1 MDELKQVFLQESGE
15 QLDALESLLLELEA
29 HPDDETTLNGIF
41 RAAHTIKGAAGM
53 VEAVAVE
60 SFAHVVENVLDRL
73 RNREIAVTTE
83 LAALMLACTDHLR
96 VLVASEAGT
105 AQMDAGT
112 IETQTASL
120 LARLRAFGPGGQVQA
135 TPKTAEPGV
144 QRIPSPQTGH
154 NCWHISVRFG
164 PDVLRQGMDPE
175 NFLRFLETVGNI
187 RHVETLADRM
197 PPVAE
202 MDPELCYLGF
212 EIALESAADKQTIED
227 VFAFVR
233 DECQLSILPPNSKV
247 NDYIELIESLP
258 EDSLRLGE
266 ILVRIGALTADE
278 LSEGLRAQA
287 APAEGEAPAAEHHDK
302 PIGEI
307 LVAQQVVQPE
317 VVAAAVAKQ
326 TQVSEKKAQDAK
338 LIRVPADK
346 LDHLINLVGELV
358 IAGAATSLLAHKRND
373 GELIESSSLLT
384 RLVEE
389 IRDASLQ
396 LRTVQIGETFNRFH
410 RLVRDACKDL
420 GKDVELLI
428 SGGETELDKSIVEK
442 IGDPLMH
449 LVRNSLDHG
458 IEAPAVREAAGK
470 NPRGTVLLNAYHD
483 AGNIVIEVAD
493 DGAGLNRDK
502 ILAKA
507 IDRGLVEPDAH
518 LSDREIYDLIFAPGL
533 STADQ
538 VTNLSGRGVGMDV
551 VRRNLQA
558 LRGTINVS
566 SQPGQG
572 TRLTLRLPLTLAII
586 DGFLVVS
593 ANRSYVIPLD
603 AVVECVE
610 RPEAEHDRNYFNL
623 RGQVLPSVCLRESFG
638 LPGERP
644 ARESVVVV
652 QYAGQRAGIVVDRL
666 AGELQAVIKPLGA
679 IFRHLQGIGGSTIL
693 GSGEVALILD
703 ISALIKISGQA
714 EQRMLA
720 RPEQRSA

>member
-1 MDELKQVFLQESGE
+1 MDELKQVFLQESFE
-15 QLDALESLLLELEA
+15 QLDALESLLLELENR
-29 HPDDETTLNGIF
+29 PDDETTLNGIF

-53 VEAVAVE
+53 VECAAVE

-73 RNREIAVTTE
+73 RNHEIAVSTQ
-83 LAALMLACTDHLR
+83 LAALMLQCTDHLR
-96 VLVASEAGT
+96 VLVANEAGV
-105 AQMDAGT
+105 AQMEGEE
-112 IETQTASL
+112 IEAQG
-120 LARLRAFGPGGQVQA
+120 ARLLMQLGEYGPGGQVFA
-135 TPKTAEPGV
+135 SPKAVESGV
-144 QRIPSPQTGH
+144 ERIPSSSSAQ

-164 PDVLRQGMDPE
+164 PEVLRQGMDPE
-175 NFLRFLETVGNI
+175 NFLRFLETLGDI
-187 RHVETLADRM
+187 RHLETLADAM
-197 PPVAE
+197 PAAAE

-212 EIALESAADKQTIED
+212 EITLESSADKQAIED
-227 VFAFVR
+227 IFAFVR
-233 DECQLSILPPNSKV
+233 DECQLAILPPNSKV
-247 NDYIELIESLP
+247 ADYLDLIRNLP

-266 ILVRIGALTADE
+266 ILVRVGALTADE
-278 LSEGLRAQA
+278 LAEGLRAQS
-287 APAEGEAPAAEHHDK
+287 APVDEPEPEARQ
-302 PIGEI
+302 IGEI

-317 VVAAAVAKQ
+317 LVVAAVAKQ
-326 TQVSEKKAQDAK
+326 AQVSEKKAQDAK

-358 IAGAATSLLAHKRND
+358 IAGAATSLLAHTRRD
-373 GELIESSSLLT
+373 GELIEASSLLT

-420 GKDVELLI
+420 GKDVQLVI
-428 SGGETELDKSIVEK
+428 NGGETELDKSIVEK

-470 NPRGTVLLNAYHD
+470 DPQGTLFLNAFHD
-483 AGNIVIEVAD
+483 AGNIVIEVSD
-493 DGAGLNRDK
+493 DGAGLNRNK

-507 IDRGLVEPDAH
+507 IERGLVDAEAH
-518 LSDREIYDLIFAPGL
+518 LSDREVFDLIFAPGL
-533 STADQ
+533 STAEQ

-558 LRGTINVS
+558 LRGTINVD

-593 ANRSYVIPLD
+593 GNRAYVIPLD
-603 AVVECVE
+603 AVVECIE
-610 RPEAEHDRNYFNL
+610 RPDSEHERNYFNL
-623 RGQVLPSVCLRESFG
+623 RGQVLPAVCLREIFS

-703 ISALIKISGQA
+703 IPALIKISGQA
-714 EQRMLA
+714 EQRLLA

>member
-73 RNREIAVTTE
+73 RNHEIAVTTE

-105 AQMDAGT
+105 AQMGAAEIDA
-112 IETQTASL
+112 QTASL
-120 LARLRAFGPGGQVQA
+120 LARLRAFGPGGQVPQA
-135 TPKTAEPGV
+135 PKTEEPGV
-144 QRIPSPQTGH
+144 QRIPSLQTGH

-164 PDVLRQGMDPE
+164 PEVLRQGMDPE

-197 PPVAE
+197 PAVAE

-247 NDYIELIESLP
+247 NDYVELIESLP
-258 EDSLRLGE
+258 EDTLRLGE

-278 LSEGLRAQA
+278 LSEGLRTQA
-287 APAEGEAPAAEHHDK
+287 MDDGEAPAAERHDK

-358 IAGAATSLLAHKRND
+358 IAGAATSLLAHKRSD

-420 GKDVELLI
+420 GKDVELVI

-470 NPRGTVLLNAYHD
+470 NQRGTLLLNAYHD

-507 IDRGLVEPDAH
+507 IERGLVDPDTH

-566 SQPGQG
+566 SQAGQG

-610 RPEAEHDRNYFNL
+610 RPEAEHERNYFNL
-623 RGQVLPSVCLRESFG
+623 RGQVLPSVCLRESFSLAG
-638 LPGERP
+638 KRP

-703 ISALIKISGQA
+703 IPALIKISGQA
-714 EQRMLA
+714 EQRLLA

>member
-1 MDELKQVFLQESGE
+1 MDELKQVFLQESFE
-15 QLDALESLLLELEA
+15 QLDALESLLLELENR
-29 HPDDETTLNGIF
+29 PDDEPTLNGIF

-53 VEAVAVE
+53 VECTAVE

-73 RNREIAVTTE
+73 RNHEIAVSTK
-83 LAALMLACTDHLR
+83 LAALMLGCTDHLR
-96 VLVASEAGT
+96 LLVANEAGV
-105 AQMDAGT
+105 AQMAGEE
-112 IETQTASL
+112 IEAQG
-120 LARLRAFGPGGQVQA
+120 ARLLIQLGEYGPGGQVFA
-135 TPKTAEPGV
+135 SPKTVESGV
-144 QRIPSPQTGH
+144 ERIPQSSSAQ

-164 PDVLRQGMDPE
+164 REVLRQGMDPE
-175 NFLRFLETVGNI
+175 NFLRFLETLGDI
-187 RHVETLADRM
+187 RHLETLADAI
-197 PPVAE
+197 PAAAE
-202 MDPELCYLGF
+202 MDPEVCYLGF
-212 EIALESAADKQTIED
+212 EITLESSADKQAIED
-227 VFAFVR
+227 IFAFVR
-233 DECQLSILPPNSKV
+233 DECRLAILPPNSKV
-247 NDYIELIESLP
+247 ADYLDLIRNLP

-266 ILVRIGALTADE
+266 ILVRVGALTADE
-278 LSEGLRAQA
+278 LAEGLRTQA
-287 APAEGEAPAAEHHDK
+287 VPADAPEARQ
-302 PIGEI
+302 IGEI

-317 VVAAAVAKQ
+317 LVVAAVAKQ
-326 TQVSEKKAQDAK
+326 AQVSEKKAQDAK

-358 IAGAATSLLAHKRND
+358 IAGAATSLLAHTRRD
-373 GELIESSSLLT
+373 GELIEASSLLT

-420 GKDVELLI
+420 GKDVQLVI
-428 SGGETELDKSIVEK
+428 NGGETELDKSIVEK

-470 NPRGTVLLNAYHD
+470 APQGTLFLNAFHD
-483 AGNIVIEVAD
+483 AGNIVIEVGD
-493 DGAGLNRDK
+493 DGAGLNRNK

-507 IDRGLVEPDAH
+507 IERGLVDAEAH
-518 LSDREIYDLIFAPGL
+518 LSDREVFDLIFAPGL

-558 LRGTINVS
+558 LRGTINVD
-566 SQPGQG
+566 SQSGQG

-593 ANRSYVIPLD
+593 GNRSYVIPLD
-603 AVVECVE
+603 AVVECIE
-610 RPEAEHDRNYFNL
+610 RPESEHERNYFNL
-623 RGQVLPSVCLRESFG
+623 RGQVLPAVCLREIFN

-703 ISALIKISGQA
+703 ISALIKISGQL
-714 EQRMLA
+714 EQRLIA
-720 RPEQRSA
+720 RPELRNA

>member
-1 MDELKQVFLQESGE
+1 MDELKQVFLQESFE
-15 QLDALESLLLELEA
+15 QLDALESLLLELENR
-29 HPDDETTLNGIF
+29 PDDETTLNGIF

-53 VEAVAVE
+53 VECAAVE

-73 RNREIAVTTE
+73 RNHEIAVSTK
-83 LAALMLACTDHLR
+83 LAALMLGCTDHLR
-96 VLVASEAGT
+96 VLVANEAGV
-105 AQMDAGT
+105 AQMAGEE
-112 IETQTASL
+112 IEAQG
-120 LARLRAFGPGGQVQA
+120 ARLLKQLGEYGPGGQVSA
-135 TPKTAEPGV
+135 SPKTVESGV
-144 QRIPSPQTGH
+144 ERIPSSGSAQ

-164 PDVLRQGMDPE
+164 PEVLRQGMDPE
-175 NFLRFLETVGNI
+175 NFLRFLETLGDI
-187 RHVETLADRM
+187 RHLETLADAM
-197 PPVAE
+197 PAAAE
-202 MDPELCYLGF
+202 MDPEVCYLGF
-212 EIALESAADKQTIED
+212 EITLESSADKQAIED
-227 VFAFVR
+227 IFAFVR

-247 NDYIELIESLP
+247 ADYLDLIRNLP
-258 EDSLRLGE
+258 EDTLRLGE
-266 ILVRIGALTADE
+266 ILVQVGALTADE
-278 LSEGLRAQA
+278 LAEGLRAQS
-287 APAEGEAPAAEHHDK
+287 APVDEPEPEARQ
-302 PIGEI
+302 IGEI

-317 VVAAAVAKQ
+317 LVVAAVAKQ
-326 TQVSEKKAQDAK
+326 AQVSEKKAQDAK

-358 IAGAATSLLAHKRND
+358 IAGAATSLLAHTRRD
-373 GELIESSSLLT
+373 GELIEASSLLT

-420 GKDVELLI
+420 GKDVQLVI
-428 SGGETELDKSIVEK
+428 NGGETELDKSIVEK

-470 NPRGTVLLNAYHD
+470 DPQGTLFLNAFHD
-483 AGNIVIEVAD
+483 AGNIVIEVSD
-493 DGAGLNRDK
+493 DGAGLNRNK

-507 IDRGLVEPDAH
+507 VERGLVDAEAH
-518 LSDREIYDLIFAPGL
+518 LSDREVFDLIFAPGL

-558 LRGTINVS
+558 LRGTINVD
-566 SQPGQG
+566 SQSGQG

-593 ANRSYVIPLD
+593 GNRAYVIPLD
-603 AVVECVE
+603 AVVECIE
-610 RPEAEHDRNYFNL
+610 RPESEHERNYFNL
-623 RGQVLPSVCLRESFG
+623 RGQVLPAVCLREIFN

-652 QYAGQRAGIVVDRL
+652 QYAGLRAGIVVDRL
-666 AGELQAVIKPLGA
+666 AGELQAVIKPLGV

-703 ISALIKISGQA
+703 ISALIKISGQL
-714 EQRMLA
+714 EQRLIA
-720 RPEQRSA
+720 RPELRNA

>member
-1 MDELKQVFLQESGE
+1 MDELKQVFLQESFE
-15 QLDALESLLLELEA
+15 QLDALESLLLYLE
-29 HPDDETTLNGIF
+29 HQPDDETTLNGIF

-53 VEAVAVE
+53 VESTAVE

-73 RNREIAVTTE
+73 RNHEIAVSTQ
-83 LAALMLACTDHLR
+83 LAALMLQCTDHLR
-96 VLVASEAGT
+96 VLVASEAGVARMESEEIE
-105 AQMDAGT
+105 AQG
-112 IETQTASL
+112 
-120 LARLRAFGPGGQVQA
+120 ARLLMQLGEYGPGGQVFA
-135 TPKTAEPGV
+135 SPKAADPGV
-144 QRIPSPQTGH
+144 ERIPPNSSGQ

-164 PDVLRQGMDPE
+164 PEVLRQGMDPE
-175 NFLRFLETVGNI
+175 NFLRFLETLGDI
-187 RHVETLADRM
+187 RHLETLADAM
-197 PPVAE
+197 PAAAE

-212 EIALESAADKQTIED
+212 EIALESSADKQSIED
-227 VFAFVR
+227 IFAFVR
-233 DECQLSILPPNSKV
+233 DECQLAILPPNSKV
-247 NDYIELIESLP
+247 ADYLELIRDLP
-258 EDSLRLGE
+258 EDPLRLGE
-266 ILVRIGALTADE
+266 ILVRVGALTADE
-278 LSEGLRAQA
+278 LADGLRAQSLA
-287 APAEGEAPAAEHHDK
+287 SDEPAPEALQ
-302 PIGEI
+302 IGEI
-307 LVAQQVVQPE
+307 LVAQHVVQPE
-317 VVAAAVAKQ
+317 LVAAAVARQ
-326 TQVSEKKAQDAK
+326 AQVSEKKAEDAK

-358 IAGAATSLLAHKRND
+358 IAGAATSLLAHTRRD

-396 LRTVQIGETFNRFH
+396 LRTVQIGETFNRFQ

-420 GKDVELLI
+420 GKDVELVI

-470 NPRGTVLLNAYHD
+470 DPQGTLFLNAFHD
-483 AGNIVIEVAD
+483 AGNIVIEVSD
-493 DGAGLNRDK
+493 DGAGLNRNK

-507 IDRGLVEPDAH
+507 IERGLVDAEAH
-518 LSDREIYDLIFAPGL
+518 LSDREVFDLIFAPGL
-533 STADQ
+533 STAEQ

-558 LRGTINVS
+558 LRGTINVDS
-566 SQPGQG
+566 HPGQG

-603 AVVECVE
+603 AVVECIE
-610 RPEAEHDRNYFNL
+610 RPAAEHDRNYFNL
-623 RGQVLPSVCLRESFG
+623 RGQVLPAVCLREIFA
-638 LPGERP
+638 LPGQRP
-644 ARESVVVV
+644 TRESVVVV

-714 EQRMLA
+714 EQRLLA

>member
-1 MDELKQVFLQESGE
+1 MDELKQVFLQESSE
-15 QLDALESLLLELEA
+15 QLDALESLLLELENQ
-29 HPDDETTLNGIF
+29 PDDATTLNGIF

-53 VEAVAVE
+53 VECAAVE

-73 RNREIAVTTE
+73 RNHEIEVSTT
-83 LAALMLACTDHLR
+83 LAALMLRCTDHLR
-96 VLVASEAGT
+96 VLVANEAGAAPMSDDEIT
-105 AQMDAGT
+105 AQGALLLEQLAGYSPGGPVSAQPAGGDAGVER
-112 IETQTASL
+112 IA
-120 LARLRAFGPGGQVQA
+120 PGGS
-135 TPKTAEPGV
+135 T
-144 QRIPSPQTGH
+144 H

-175 NFLRFLETVGNI
+175 NFLRFLETVGDI
-187 RHVETLADRM
+187 RHLETLTDAM
-197 PPVAE
+197 PAAAE

-212 EIALESAADKQTIED
+212 EIALESSADKQAIED

-233 DECQLSILPPNSKV
+233 DECRLAILPPDSKV
-247 NDYIELIESLP
+247 TDYLDLIRNLP
-258 EDSLRLGE
+258 EDTLRLGE
-266 ILVRIGALTADE
+266 ILVQVGALTADE
-278 LSEGLRAQA
+278 LADGLRAQS
-287 APAEGEAPAAEHHDK
+287 APADQPEPEPR

-307 LVAQQVVQPE
+307 LITQQVVQPE
-317 VVAAAVAKQ
+317 LVVAAVAKQ
-326 TQVSEKKAQDAK
+326 AQVTEKKAQDAK

-358 IAGAATSLLAHKRND
+358 IAGAATSLLAHTRRD

-420 GKDVELLI
+420 GKDVQLVI
-428 SGGETELDKSIVEK
+428 NGGETELDKSIVEK

-470 NPRGTVLLNAYHD
+470 NPQGTLFLNAFHD
-483 AGNIVIEVAD
+483 AGNIVIEVGD
-493 DGAGLNRDK
+493 DGTGLNRDK

-507 IDRGLVEPDAH
+507 VERGLVDAEAH
-518 LSDREIYDLIFAPGL
+518 LSDREVFDLIFAPGL
-533 STADQ
+533 STAEQ

-558 LRGTINVS
+558 LRGTINVD

-593 ANRSYVIPLD
+593 GNRSYVIPLD
-603 AVVECVE
+603 AVVECIE
-610 RPEAEHDRNYFNL
+610 RPESEHERNYFNL
-623 RGQVLPSVCLRESFG
+623 RGQVLPAVCLREIFC

-703 ISALIKISGQA
+703 ISALIKLSGQA
-714 EQRMLA
+714 EQRLLA

>member
-1 MDELKQVFLQESGE
+1 MDELKQVFLQESFE
-15 QLDALESLLLELEA
+15 QLDALESLLLELENR
-29 HPDDETTLNGIF
+29 PDDETTLNGIF

-53 VEAVAVE
+53 VECAAVE

-73 RNREIAVTTE
+73 RNHEIAVSTK
-83 LAALMLACTDHLR
+83 LAALMLGCTDHLR
-96 VLVASEAGT
+96 VLVANEAGV
-105 AQMDAGT
+105 AQMEGEE
-112 IETQTASL
+112 IEAQG
-120 LARLRAFGPGGQVQA
+120 ARLLMQLGEYGPGGQVFA
-135 TPKTAEPGV
+135 SPKAVESGV
-144 QRIPSPQTGH
+144 ERIPSSSSAQ

-164 PDVLRQGMDPE
+164 PEVLRQGMDPE
-175 NFLRFLETVGNI
+175 NFLRFLETLGDI
-187 RHVETLADRM
+187 RHLETLADAM
-197 PPVAE
+197 PAAAE

-212 EIALESAADKQTIED
+212 EITLESSADKQAIED
-227 VFAFVR
+227 IFAFVR
-233 DECQLSILPPNSKV
+233 DECQLAILPPNSKV
-247 NDYIELIESLP
+247 ADYLDLIRNLP

-266 ILVRIGALTADE
+266 ILVRVGALTADE
-278 LSEGLRAQA
+278 LAEGLRAQS
-287 APAEGEAPAAEHHDK
+287 APVDEPEPEARQ
-302 PIGEI
+302 IGEI

-317 VVAAAVAKQ
+317 LVVAAVAKQ
-326 TQVSEKKAQDAK
+326 AQVSEKKAQDAK

-358 IAGAATSLLAHKRND
+358 IAGAATSLLAHTRRD
-373 GELIESSSLLT
+373 GELIEASSLLT

-420 GKDVELLI
+420 GKDVQLVI
-428 SGGETELDKSIVEK
+428 NGGETELDKSIVEK

-470 NPRGTVLLNAYHD
+470 DPQGTLFLNAFHD
-483 AGNIVIEVAD
+483 AGNIVIEVSD
-493 DGAGLNRDK
+493 DGAGLNRNK

-507 IDRGLVEPDAH
+507 IERGLVDAEAH
-518 LSDREIYDLIFAPGL
+518 LSDREVFDLIFAPGL
-533 STADQ
+533 STAEQ

-558 LRGTINVS
+558 LRGTINVD

-593 ANRSYVIPLD
+593 GNRAYVIPLD
-603 AVVECVE
+603 AVVECIE
-610 RPEAEHDRNYFNL
+610 RPDSEHERNYFNL
-623 RGQVLPSVCLRESFG
+623 RGQVLPAVCLREIFS

-714 EQRMLA
+714 EQRLLA

>member
-1 MDELKQVFLQESGE
+1 MDELKQVFLQESFE
-15 QLDALESLLLELEA
+15 QLDALESLLLELENR
-29 HPDDETTLNGIF
+29 PDDETTLNGIF

-53 VEAVAVE
+53 VECAAVE

-73 RNREIAVTTE
+73 RNHEIAVSTK
-83 LAALMLACTDHLR
+83 LAALMLGCTDHLR
-96 VLVASEAGT
+96 VLVANEAGV
-105 AQMDAGT
+105 AQMAGEE
-112 IETQTASL
+112 IEAQG
-120 LARLRAFGPGGQVQA
+120 ARLLMQLGEYGPGGQVFA
-135 TPKTAEPGV
+135 SPKAVESGV
-144 QRIPSPQTGH
+144 ERIPSSSSAQ

-164 PDVLRQGMDPE
+164 PEVLRQGMDPE
-175 NFLRFLETVGNI
+175 NFLRFLETLGDI
-187 RHVETLADRM
+187 RHLETLADAM
-197 PPVAE
+197 PAAAE
-202 MDPELCYLGF
+202 MDPERCYLGF
-212 EIALESAADKQTIED
+212 EITLESSADKQAIED
-227 VFAFVR
+227 IFAFVR
-233 DECQLSILPPNSKV
+233 DECQLAILPPNSKV
-247 NDYIELIESLP
+247 ADYLDLIRNLP
-258 EDSLRLGE
+258 EDTLRLGE
-266 ILVRIGALTADE
+266 ILVRVGALTADE
-278 LSEGLRAQA
+278 LAEGLRAQS
-287 APAEGEAPAAEHHDK
+287 APVDEPEPEARQ
-302 PIGEI
+302 IGEI

-317 VVAAAVAKQ
+317 LVVAAVAKQ
-326 TQVSEKKAQDAK
+326 AQVSEKKAQDAK

-358 IAGAATSLLAHKRND
+358 IAGAATSLLAHTRRD
-373 GELIESSSLLT
+373 GELIEASSLLT

-420 GKDVELLI
+420 GKDVQLVI
-428 SGGETELDKSIVEK
+428 NGGETELDKSIVEK

-470 NPRGTVLLNAYHD
+470 NPQGTLFLNAFHD
-483 AGNIVIEVAD
+483 AGNIVIEVGD
-493 DGAGLNRDK
+493 DGAGLNRNK

-507 IDRGLVEPDAH
+507 IERGLVDAEAH
-518 LSDREIYDLIFAPGL
+518 LSDREVFDLIFAPGL

-558 LRGTINVS
+558 LRGTINVD
-566 SQPGQG
+566 SQSGQG

-593 ANRSYVIPLD
+593 GNRSYVIPLD
-603 AVVECVE
+603 AVVECIE
-610 RPEAEHDRNYFNL
+610 RPESEHERNYFNL
-623 RGQVLPSVCLRESFG
+623 RGQVLPAVCLREIFN

-703 ISALIKISGQA
+703 ISALIKISGQL
-714 EQRMLA
+714 EQRLIA
-720 RPEQRSA
+720 RPELRSA

>member
-1 MDELKQVFLQESGE
+1 MDELKQVFLQESFE
-15 QLDALESLLLELEA
+15 QLDALESLLLELENR
-29 HPDDETTLNGIF
+29 PDDEPTLNGIF

-53 VEAVAVE
+53 VECTAVE

-73 RNREIAVTTE
+73 RNHEIAVSTK
-83 LAALMLACTDHLR
+83 LAALMLGCTDHLR
-96 VLVASEAGT
+96 LLVANEAGV
-105 AQMDAGT
+105 AQMAGEE
-112 IETQTASL
+112 IEAQG
-120 LARLRAFGPGGQVQA
+120 ARLLIQLGEYGPGGQVFA
-135 TPKTAEPGV
+135 SPKTVESGV
-144 QRIPSPQTGH
+144 ERIPQSSSAQ

-164 PDVLRQGMDPE
+164 REVLRQGMDPE
-175 NFLRFLETVGNI
+175 NFLRFLETLGDI
-187 RHVETLADRM
+187 RHLETLADAI
-197 PPVAE
+197 PAAAE
-202 MDPELCYLGF
+202 MDPEVCYLGF
-212 EIALESAADKQTIED
+212 EITLESSADKQAIED
-227 VFAFVR
+227 IFAFVR
-233 DECQLSILPPNSKV
+233 DECRLAILPPNSKV
-247 NDYIELIESLP
+247 ADYLDLIRNLP

-266 ILVRIGALTADE
+266 ILVRVGALTADE
-278 LSEGLRAQA
+278 LAEGLRTQA
-287 APAEGEAPAAEHHDK
+287 VPADEPEARQ
-302 PIGEI
+302 IGEI

-317 VVAAAVAKQ
+317 LVVAAVAKQ
-326 TQVSEKKAQDAK
+326 AQVSEKKAQDAK

-358 IAGAATSLLAHKRND
+358 IAGAATSLLAHTRRD
-373 GELIESSSLLT
+373 GELIEASSLLT

-420 GKDVELLI
+420 GKDVQLVI
-428 SGGETELDKSIVEK
+428 NGGETELDKSIVEK

-470 NPRGTVLLNAYHD
+470 APQGTLFLNAFHD
-483 AGNIVIEVAD
+483 AGNIVIEVGD
-493 DGAGLNRDK
+493 DGAGLNRNK

-507 IDRGLVEPDAH
+507 IERGLVDAEAH
-518 LSDREIYDLIFAPGL
+518 LSDREVFDLIFAPGL

-558 LRGTINVS
+558 LRGTINVD
-566 SQPGQG
+566 SQSGQG

-593 ANRSYVIPLD
+593 GNRSYVIPLD
-603 AVVECVE
+603 AVVECIE
-610 RPEAEHDRNYFNL
+610 RPESEHERNYFNL
-623 RGQVLPSVCLRESFG
+623 RGQVLPAVCLREIFN

-703 ISALIKISGQA
+703 ISALIKISGQL
-714 EQRMLA
+714 EQRLIA
-720 RPEQRSA
+720 RPELRNA

>member
-1 MDELKQVFLQESGE
+1 MDELKQVFLQESFE
-15 QLDALESLLLELEA
+15 QLDALESLLLELENR
-29 HPDDETTLNGIF
+29 PDDETTLNGIF

-53 VEAVAVE
+53 VECAAVE

-73 RNREIAVTTE
+73 RNHEIAVSTQ
-83 LAALMLACTDHLR
+83 LAALMLQCTDHLR
-96 VLVASEAGT
+96 VLVANEAGV
-105 AQMDAGT
+105 AQMEGEE
-112 IETQTASL
+112 IEAQG
-120 LARLRAFGPGGQVQA
+120 ARLLMQLGEYGPGGQVFA
-135 TPKTAEPGV
+135 SPKAVESGV
-144 QRIPSPQTGH
+144 ERIPSSSSAQ

-164 PDVLRQGMDPE
+164 PEVLRQGMDPE
-175 NFLRFLETVGNI
+175 NFLRFLETLGDI
-187 RHVETLADRM
+187 RHLETLADAM
-197 PPVAE
+197 PAAAE

-212 EIALESAADKQTIED
+212 EITLESSADKQAIED
-227 VFAFVR
+227 IFAFVR
-233 DECQLSILPPNSKV
+233 DECQLAILPPNSKV
-247 NDYIELIESLP
+247 ADYLDLIRNLP

-266 ILVRIGALTADE
+266 ILVRVGALTADE
-278 LSEGLRAQA
+278 LAEGLRAQS
-287 APAEGEAPAAEHHDK
+287 APVDEPEPEARQ
-302 PIGEI
+302 IGEI

-317 VVAAAVAKQ
+317 LVVAAVAKQ
-326 TQVSEKKAQDAK
+326 AQVSEKKAQDAK

-358 IAGAATSLLAHKRND
+358 IAGAATSLLAHTRRD
-373 GELIESSSLLT
+373 GELIEASSLLT

-420 GKDVELLI
+420 GKDVQLVI
-428 SGGETELDKSIVEK
+428 NGGETELDKSIVEK

-470 NPRGTVLLNAYHD
+470 DPQGTLFLNAFHD
-483 AGNIVIEVAD
+483 AGNIVIEVSD
-493 DGAGLNRDK
+493 DGAGLNRNK

-507 IDRGLVEPDAH
+507 IERGLVDAEAH
-518 LSDREIYDLIFAPGL
+518 LSDREVFDLIFAPGL
-533 STADQ
+533 STAEQ

-558 LRGTINVS
+558 LRGTINVD

-593 ANRSYVIPLD
+593 GNRAYVIPLD
-603 AVVECVE
+603 AVVECIE
-610 RPEAEHDRNYFNL
+610 RPDSEHERNYFNL
-623 RGQVLPSVCLRESFG
+623 RGQVLPAVCLREIFS

-714 EQRMLA
+714 EQRLLA

>member
-1 MDELKQVFLQESGE
+1 MDELKQVFLQESFE
-15 QLDALESLLLELEA
+15 QLDALESLLLELENR
-29 HPDDETTLNGIF
+29 PDDEPTLNGIF

-53 VEAVAVE
+53 VECTAVE

-73 RNREIAVTTE
+73 RNHEIAVSTK
-83 LAALMLACTDHLR
+83 LAALMLGCTDHLR
-96 VLVASEAGT
+96 VLVANEAGV
-105 AQMDAGT
+105 AQMAGEE
-112 IETQTASL
+112 IEAQG
-120 LARLRAFGPGGQVQA
+120 ARLLIQLGEYGPGGQVFA
-135 TPKTAEPGV
+135 SPKTVESGV
-144 QRIPSPQTGH
+144 ERIPQSSSAQ

-164 PDVLRQGMDPE
+164 REVLRQGMDPE
-175 NFLRFLETVGNI
+175 NFLRFLETLGDI
-187 RHVETLADRM
+187 RHLETLADAI
-197 PPVAE
+197 PAAAE
-202 MDPELCYLGF
+202 MDPEVCYLGF
-212 EIALESAADKQTIED
+212 EITLESSADKQAIED
-227 VFAFVR
+227 IFAFVR
-233 DECQLSILPPNSKV
+233 DECRLAILPPNSKV
-247 NDYIELIESLP
+247 ADYLDLIRNLP

-266 ILVRIGALTADE
+266 ILVRVGALTADE
-278 LSEGLRAQA
+278 LAEGLRTQA
-287 APAEGEAPAAEHHDK
+287 VPADEPEARQ
-302 PIGEI
+302 IGEI

-317 VVAAAVAKQ
+317 LVVAAVAKQ
-326 TQVSEKKAQDAK
+326 AQVSEKKAQDAK

-358 IAGAATSLLAHKRND
+358 IAGAATSLLAHTRRD
-373 GELIESSSLLT
+373 GELIEASSLLT

-420 GKDVELLI
+420 GKDVQLVI
-428 SGGETELDKSIVEK
+428 NGGETELDKSIVEK

-470 NPRGTVLLNAYHD
+470 APQGTLFLNAFHD
-483 AGNIVIEVAD
+483 AGNIVIEVGD
-493 DGAGLNRDK
+493 DGAGLNRNK

-507 IDRGLVEPDAH
+507 IERGLVDAEAH
-518 LSDREIYDLIFAPGL
+518 LSDREVFDLIFAPGL

-558 LRGTINVS
+558 LRGTINVD
-566 SQPGQG
+566 SQSGQG

-593 ANRSYVIPLD
+593 GNRSYVIPLD
-603 AVVECVE
+603 AVVECIE
-610 RPEAEHDRNYFNL
+610 RPESEHERNYFNL
-623 RGQVLPSVCLRESFG
+623 RGQVLPAVCLREIFN

-703 ISALIKISGQA
+703 ISALIKISGQL
-714 EQRMLA
+714 EQRLIA
-720 RPEQRSA
+720 RPELRNA

>member
-1 MDELKQVFLQESGE
+1 MDELKQVFLQESFE
-15 QLDALESLLLELEA
+15 QLDALESLLLELENR
-29 HPDDETTLNGIF
+29 PDDEPTLNGIF

-53 VEAVAVE
+53 VECTAVE

-73 RNREIAVTTE
+73 RNHEIAVSTK
-83 LAALMLACTDHLR
+83 LAALMLGCTDHLR
-96 VLVASEAGT
+96 VLVANEAGV
-105 AQMDAGT
+105 AQMAGEE
-112 IETQTASL
+112 IEAQG
-120 LARLRAFGPGGQVQA
+120 ARLLIQLGEYGPGGQVFA
-135 TPKTAEPGV
+135 SPKTVESGV
-144 QRIPSPQTGH
+144 ERIPQSSSAQ

-164 PDVLRQGMDPE
+164 REVLRQGMDPE
-175 NFLRFLETVGNI
+175 NFLRFLGTLGDI
-187 RHVETLADRM
+187 RHLETLADAI
-197 PPVAE
+197 PAAAE
-202 MDPELCYLGF
+202 MDPEVCYLGF
-212 EIALESAADKQTIED
+212 EITLESSADKQAIED
-227 VFAFVR
+227 IFAFVR
-233 DECQLSILPPNSKV
+233 DECRLAILPPNSKV
-247 NDYIELIESLP
+247 ADYLDLIRNLP

-266 ILVRIGALTADE
+266 ILVRVGALTADE
-278 LSEGLRAQA
+278 LAEGLRAQS
-287 APAEGEAPAAEHHDK
+287 APVDEPEPEARQ
-302 PIGEI
+302 IGEI

-317 VVAAAVAKQ
+317 LVVAAVAKQ
-326 TQVSEKKAQDAK
+326 AQVSEKKAQDAK

-358 IAGAATSLLAHKRND
+358 IAGAATSLLAHTRRD
-373 GELIESSSLLT
+373 GELIEASSLLT

-420 GKDVELLI
+420 GKDVQLVI
-428 SGGETELDKSIVEK
+428 NGGETELDKSIVEK

-470 NPRGTVLLNAYHD
+470 APQGTLFLNAFHD
-483 AGNIVIEVAD
+483 AGNIVIEVGD
-493 DGAGLNRDK
+493 DGAGLNRNK

-507 IDRGLVEPDAH
+507 IERGLVDAEAH
-518 LSDREIYDLIFAPGL
+518 LSDREVFDLIFAPGL

-558 LRGTINVS
+558 LRGTINVD
-566 SQPGQG
+566 SQSGQG

-593 ANRSYVIPLD
+593 GNRSYVIPLD
-603 AVVECVE
+603 AVVECIE
-610 RPEAEHDRNYFNL
+610 RPESEHERNYFNL
-623 RGQVLPSVCLRESFG
+623 RGQVLPAVCLREIFN

-703 ISALIKISGQA
+703 ISALIKISGQL
-714 EQRMLA
+714 EQRLIA
-720 RPEQRSA
+720 RPELRNA

>member
-1 MDELKQVFLQESGE
+1 M
-15 QLDALESLLLELEA
+15 QL
-29 HPDDETTLNGIF
+29 GY
-41 RAAHTIKGAAGM
+41 
-53 VEAVAVE
+53 
-60 SFAHVVENVLDRL
+60 
-73 RNREIAVTTE
+73 
-83 LAALMLACTDHLR
+83 
-96 VLVASEAGT
+96 
-105 AQMDAGT
+105 
-112 IETQTASL
+112 
-120 LARLRAFGPGGQVQA
+120 GPGGQVFA
-135 TPKTAEPGV
+135 SP
-144 QRIPSPQTGH
+144 RPSIRRRADPSAARPQLLAHLGAL
-154 NCWHISVRFG
+154 RA
-164 PDVLRQGMDPE
+164 DVLRQGMDPE
-175 NFLRFLETVGNI
+175 NFLRFLETVGDI
-187 RHVETLADRM
+187 RHLETLADAM
-197 PPVAE
+197 PAAAE

-212 EIALESAADKQTIED
+212 EIALESAPTSRPSRTSSPSCATNASWPSCRRQQG
-227 VFAFVR
+227 R
-233 DECQLSILPPNSKV
+233 DYL
-247 NDYIELIESLP
+247 DLIRSLP
-258 EDSLRLGE
+258 EDTLRLGE
-266 ILVRIGALTADE
+266 ILVQVGALTADE
-278 LSEGLRAQA
+278 L
-287 APAEGEAPAAEHHDK
+287 AEGCAPNRRPSLRRTEARTADRRDPGRPAGRPARA
-302 PIGEI
+302 GR
-307 LVAQQVVQPE
+307 
-317 VVAAAVAKQ
+317 AAVAKQ
-326 TQVSEKKAQDAK
+326 AQVSEKAQDAK

-358 IAGAATSLLAHKRND
+358 IAGAATSLLAHTRRD

-420 GKDVELLI
+420 GKDVQLVI
-428 SGGETELDKSIVEK
+428 NGGETELDKSIVEK

-470 NPRGTVLLNAYHD
+470 PQGTLFLNAFHD
-483 AGNIVIEVAD
+483 AGNIVIEVGD

-507 IDRGLVEPDAH
+507 VERGLVDAEAH
-518 LSDREIYDLIFAPGL
+518 LSDREVFDLIFAPGL
-533 STADQ
+533 STAEQ

-558 LRGTINVS
+558 LRGTINVD

-593 ANRSYVIPLD
+593 GNRSYVIPLD
-603 AVVECVE
+603 AVVECIE
-610 RPEAEHDRNYFNL
+610 RPESEHERNYFNL
-623 RGQVLPSVCLRESFG
+623 RGQVLPAVCLREIFS

-714 EQRMLA
+714 EQRLLA